1 MSALQRPHR
10 VSKRRVVLIVIGVAL
25 ALLGLLWFLQG
36 AGAVHIRP
44 ILCVSNC
51 RPVARSTGW
60 LIAGVIA
67 GITGIVIV
75 LTSAKK
81 FVAASHVRG

>member
-1 MSALQRPHR
+1 MSALQGPHH
-10 VSKRRVVLIVIGVAL
+10 VSKRRAVLIVIGVAL

-36 AGAVHIRP
+36 AGAIHVRP

-51 RPVARSTGW
+51 KPVTKSTGW

-67 GITGIVIV
+67 CMAGVAIAV
-75 LTSAKK
+75 TSAR
-81 FVAASHVRG
+81 HLRR